1 MRNSILLIKLIFSIC
16 MVALVSNMYAQRAD
30 IDNFRPY
37 DKNGLN
43 IFETPKDSMTDFDE
57 LGVRI
62 GGAFAQQFQGLSHEN
77 TPFEENGEVVNPLYA
92 LAPGFNLATANL
104 NIDVQLADG
113 VALNMITYLSS
124 RHHPEAWVKSGYIQF
139 DKLPFFESEALDNLM
154 EKVTIRIGHM
164 EVNYGDAHFRRTD
177 NGNAMYNPFVGN
189 YLVDAFNTEIGGE
202 VYYRSNGFLGML
214 GVTGGEIN
222 GNVADLDPNDV
233 GSSAT
238 DEKLSRS
245 PSFIGKLGFDKQIN
259 EDFRLRLTGSMYYT
273 ASSSRNHILD
283 GDRGG
288 SRYYLVMSAPGARA
302 GDDFRTGRY
311 NPSFGDEVSIFM
323 GNVFLKY
330 QGFELFGIYE
340 TGSGKSSNEATG
352 SLFDVDKRAYNHL
365 AADLVYRFGANEDAY
380 IGFRYNTVTADEDV
394 DTEITINRYQIGAGW
409 FLTDNILAKLEYVN
423 QDYKDFAANSRFA
436 GGKFNGFMLEAVVGF

>member
-1 MRNSILLIKLIFSIC
+1 MKSLLTNLKLFLSMGLMMFATCLIS
-16 MVALVSNMYAQRAD
+16 QRAD

-37 DKNGLN
+37 DKTGID
-43 IFETPKDSMTDFDE
+43 IFETPKDSMTDFDQI
-57 LGVRI
+57 GVRI

-77 TPFEENGEVVNPLYA
+77 TPSMDATGAVVNPLYA
-92 LAPGFNLATANL
+92 LGSGFNLATANL

-139 DKLPFFESEALDNLM
+139 DKLPFFKSEGISNLM
-154 EKVTIRIGHM
+154 KNMTIRVGHM

-222 GNVADLDPNDV
+222 GNIADLDPDDV
-233 GSSAT
+233 GST
-238 DEKLSRS
+238 DTDDKLGRS
-245 PSFIGKLGFDKQIN
+245 PSFIVKLGYDKQMN
-259 EDFRLRLTGSMYYT
+259 DDLRFRLTGSMYYT
-273 ASSSRNHILD
+273 ASSSTNHILD

-288 SRYYLVMSAPGARA
+288 SRYYLVMSEPGARA
-302 GDDFRTGRY
+302 GSDFRTGRY
-311 NPSFGDEVSIFM
+311 NPRFSDEVNLIM
-323 GNVFLKY
+323 GNLFLKY
-330 QGFELFGIYE
+330 QGLEFFSIVEL
-340 TGSGKSSNEATG
+340 GSGKGSSE
-352 SLFDVDKRAYNHL
+352 VDERSFTHL
-365 AADLVYRFGANEDAY
+365 AADLLYRFGSNEDVY
-380 IGFRYNTVTADEDV
+380 IGGRYNTVKADDV
-394 DTEITINRYQIGAGW
+394 SGTEVTVNRFQLGAGW

-423 QDYKDFAANSRFA
+423 QDYKDFAADSRFA
-436 GGKFNGFMLEAVVGF
+436 DGKFNGFMVEAVVGF

>member
-1 MRNSILLIKLIFSIC
+1 MKSSLTKLKIFLGIGFMTIATCLIS
-16 MVALVSNMYAQRAD
+16 QRAE

-37 DKNGLN
+37 DKTGID
-43 IFETPKDSMTDFDE
+43 IFETPKDSVTDFDQIG
-57 LGVRI
+57 LRI
-62 GGAFAQQFQGLSHEN
+62 GGAFAQQFQALSHEN
-77 TPFEENGEVVNPLYA
+77 TPMTDATGAVVNPLYP
-92 LAPGFNLATANL
+92 LGYGFNLATANL

-139 DKLPFFESEALDNLM
+139 DRLPFFKSEGLASLM

-202 VYYRSNGFLGML
+202 VYYRSNGFIGML
-214 GVTGGEIN
+214 GITGGEIN
-222 GNVADLDPNDV
+222 GNVEDLDPGDV

-238 DEKLSRS
+238 DDNLSRS
-245 PSFIGKLGFDKQIN
+245 PSFITKLGYDTQVN
-259 EDFRLRLTGSMYYT
+259 EDLRFRLTGSMYYT
-273 ASSSRNHILD
+273 ASSARNHMLD

-288 SRYYLVMSAPGARA
+288 SRYYLVLSEPGARA
-302 GDDFRTGRY
+302 GSDFRTGRY
-311 NPSFGDEVSIFM
+311 NPRFGDELTLFM

-330 QGFELFGIYE
+330 QGLELFGIVE
-340 TGSGKSSNEATG
+340 SGSGKNSTEADERSYT
-352 SLFDVDKRAYNHL
+352 HL
-365 AADLVYRFGANEDAY
+365 AADLLYRFGSEENVY
-380 IGFRYNTVTADEDV
+380 IGGRYNTVSADDV
-394 DTEITINRYQIGAGW
+394 GGTEITINRFQLGAGW

-423 QDYKDFAANSRFA
+423 QDYKDFDPSSTFA
-436 GGKFNGFMLEAVVGF
+436 GGKFNGFMVEAVVGF